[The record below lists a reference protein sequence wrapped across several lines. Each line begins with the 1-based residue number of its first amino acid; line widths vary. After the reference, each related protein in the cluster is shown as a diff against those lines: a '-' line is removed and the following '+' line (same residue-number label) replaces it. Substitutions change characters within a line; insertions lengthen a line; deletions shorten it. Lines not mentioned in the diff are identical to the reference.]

1 MFIAGAKQV
10 VRAANAQQTELPHGF
25 QARVCFYF
33 LFFKNVIEVIVDL
46 QY

>member
-25 QARVCFYF
+25 QARVFIFYF
-33 LFFKNVIEVIVDL
+33 SRMLLKS
-46 QY
+46 